1 MMAKY
6 KKYHYNCSVCGNNSF
21 SKIYGVSVF
30 NVCVCRT
37 CGVVCL
43 NPRMDERGYIDYYRN
58 QYYGNYAPKI
68 EAKKPYNKNLKN
80 SRGVKIF
87 NDLQK
92 YVAIKSRIIEIGC
105 GNGKNLITFRNKGFN
120 NLTGLEPASDCFKKL
135 QKFYG
140 IRFFN
145 QSLSE
150 FATNFD
156 IDRKFDCVILSHML
170 EHFVEPEKA
179 LRIIANI
186 IKPEGILY
194 ILVPYLYGLKNPF
207 SQFCIPHTFYFS
219 DVTLKTLLRNSG
231 FLVEKHFESPT
242 KDEIALLAK
251 KSSECLISVRNNPS
265 EYKKVLL
272 YLKGNRIVYIKMRI
286 RRTIEELVI
295 RMFGENIYLYI
306 RNFLKKIIIYKNID
320 AFY

>member
-1 MMAKY
+1 MEKY
-6 KKYHYNCSVCGNNSF
+6 YYNCSICGDNSF
-21 SKIYGVSVF
+21 FKIYGINIF

-43 NPRMDERGYIDYYRN
+43 NPRMDEGGYIDYYRN
-58 QYYGNYAPKI
+58 QYYGNYMPKV
-68 EAKKPYNKNLKN
+68 EVKKPSVKNLKN

-105 GNGKNLITFRNKGFN
+105 GKGDNLIILKNKGFN
-120 NLTGLEPASDCFKKL
+120 NLIGLEPAFDYFKEL
-135 QKFYG
+135 QKING

-150 FATNFD
+150 FATEFNGKA
-156 IDRKFDCVILSHML
+156 KFDCVILSHML

-186 IKPEGILY
+186 MKPEGVLY
-194 ILVPYLYGLKNPF
+194 ILLPYLYGPKNPF

-219 DVTLKTLLRNSG
+219 DVTLKALLRNSG
-231 FLVEKHFESPT
+231 FVVEKHFESPT

-251 KSSECLISVRNNPS
+251 KSSEHLIPIRDNPS
-265 EYKKVLL
+265 EYKKVLF

-306 RNFLKKIIIYKNID
+306 RNFLKKIINYKNIN